1 MTAGEGD
8 EGWGGGGGLQ
18 VPLSSGQVL
27 LLAKNVLLFAELPFY
42 FPELSFCF
50 SEIPFCF
57 LKLPFYFPK
66 VSFCFTEVPFYF
78 SKMPHFFPEL
88 SLRIVQNC
96 LLFVF
101 CAHLFFFFPAN
112 LTFSS
117 SPAQGCSERDFPCS
131 WFVSTWNSNLWCLL
145 DNLKTF
151 LCILFKS

>member
-1 MTAGEGD
+1 MKYFCLKHPQMPAGEGD

-27 LLAKNVLLFAELPFY
+27 LLPKNVLLFAELPFY

-50 SEIPFCF
+50 P
-57 LKLPFYFPK
+57 
-66 VSFCFTEVPFYF
+66 EVPFYF
-78 SKMPHFFPEL
+78 SKMPHFFLEL

-101 CAHLFFFFPAN
+101 CAHLFFFFPAY

-131 WFVSTWNSNLWCLL
+131 WFVST
-145 DNLKTF
+145 
-151 LCILFKS
+151 